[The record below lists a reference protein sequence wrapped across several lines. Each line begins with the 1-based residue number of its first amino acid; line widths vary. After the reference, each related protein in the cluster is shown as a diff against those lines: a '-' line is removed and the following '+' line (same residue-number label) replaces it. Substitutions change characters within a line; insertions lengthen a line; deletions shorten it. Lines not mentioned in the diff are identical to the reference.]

1 MGQCLRTNFVRRQR
15 QGPRTLSAAPGQDG
29 GQSRQ
34 PQGEL
39 YYTYTRSTEENP
51 NFKDKGQIRLRRED
65 VFHIPGLGFDSL
77 VGYSPIARA
86 KIAIGIALATE
97 EYGGAF
103 FKNGARP
110 GEVLEHPGVLKD
122 PSKLREG
129 WHAVYGGT
137 MNTGRII
144 VLEEGVKY
152 QQIAITPE
160 EAQFLETRKFQID
173 EIARLYRVPPYMIG
187 DLEKSSFNNIEQ
199 QSIEFV
205 KYTLNPWVV
214 RWEQSLQ
221 KALLTDAE
229 RSNYFIR
236 FKVGGLLRGVYKNR
250 MEGYAIERQN
260 GWLSANDIRSLEDMN
275 PIEVEEGGDLYLING
290 NMTTLRD
297 AGLFAKK
304 KGEGDET

>member
-1 MGQCLRTNFVRRQR
+1 MAAGKAVNERTAMQTTAVYACVRILAESIACLPLAVYRCSEAGKEITYERPLYFLLHDAPNSEMTSFIFRETMMSHLLFVGECLRTNFVRRQR
-15 QGPRTLSAAPGQDG
+15 QGSWTLSAAPGQDG

-122 PSKLREG
+122 PSKLRES

-152 QQIAITPE
+152 QQITITPE

-173 EIARLYRVPPYMIG
+173 EIARLYRVPSHMIG

-199 QSIEFV
+199 QPMEFV

-229 RSNYFIR
+229 WSN
-236 FKVGGLLRGVYKNR
+236 
-250 MEGYAIERQN
+250 
-260 GWLSANDIRSLEDMN
+260 
-275 PIEVEEGGDLYLING
+275 
-290 NMTTLRD
+290 
-297 AGLFAKK
+297 
-304 KGEGDET
+304 

>member
-1 MGQCLRTNFVRRQR
+1 MRILAESIAC
-15 QGPRTLSAAPGQDG
+15 
-29 GQSRQ
+29 QSRQ

-122 PSKLREG
+122 PSKLRES

-173 EIARLYRVPPYMIG
+173 EIARLYRVPPYMIS

-236 FKVGGLLRGVYKNR
+236 FKVDGLLRGVYKNR
-250 MEGYAIERQN
+250 MEGYRTD
-260 GWLSANDIRSLEDMN
+260 GFLPMTS
-275 PIEVEEGGDLYLING
+275 EV
-290 NMTTLRD
+290 LR
-297 AGLFAKK
+297 
-304 KGEGDET
+304 T

>member
-1 MGQCLRTNFVRRQR
+1 MGECLRTNFAGWQR
-15 QGPRTLSAAPGQDG
+15 QGSRPLSAAPGQDG

-51 NFKDKGQIRLRRED
+51 NFKDKGQIRLQREKCPPHPRSRLRR
-65 VFHIPGLGFDSL
+65 SC
-77 VGYSPIARA
+77 
-86 KIAIGIALATE
+86 
-97 EYGGAF
+97 

-122 PSKLREG
+122 PSKLRES

-152 QQIAITPE
+152 QQITIPPE
-160 EAQFLETRKFQID
+160 EAQFLETRKFQIN
-173 EIARLYRVPPYMIG
+173 EIVRLYRVPSHMIG
-187 DLEKSSFNNIEQ
+187 DLEKLIFNNIEQ
-199 QSIEFV
+199 QSMEFV

-236 FKVGGLLRGVYKNR
+236 FKVDGVCAGTTKICHR
-250 MEGYAIERQN
+250 QTERLAFCQ
-260 GWLSANDIRSLEDMN
+260 
-275 PIEVEEGGDLYLING
+275 
-290 NMTTLRD
+290 
-297 AGLFAKK
+297 
-304 KGEGDET
+304 